1 MVRMVLHFHN
11 MKLPNKKTNCTTFPL
26 VSQATTEKSPI
37 TYAHGIMTLR
47 MFPIQD
53 GHLPDEV

>member
-1 MVRMVLHFHN
+1 MVLHFHN
-11 MKLPNKKTNCTTFPL
+11 MKLPNEKTNCTTFPL

-47 MFPIQD
+47 MLPIQD